1 MSVKSKQ
8 VFVCQECGAVYAK
21 WQGRCTACGEWNSV
35 VEEVQTVS
43 AGSSAGLGNLSSGSA
58 PQPIAK
64 VSLQEVARLNVG
76 VEELNLVLGG
86 GLVPGS
92 LTLLGGEPGI
102 GKSTILLQLALAVS
116 QSHGRVLYV
125 SGEESAPQVRMR
137 AERLCALADELW
149 LLTEN
154 NLQVI
159 LQQAESQNCRLLI
172 VDSIQTVFLPE
183 LSSAPGS
190 VAQVRQCGNELMKL
204 AKERGVAVVLVGH
217 VTKDGNLAGPRVLE
231 HMVDTVLYFEGDRM
245 ANLRLLRAIKNRFG
259 STNELGVFEMTETGL
274 HALSDP
280 SAVFLTHRDQP
291 VSGAAVGCVQQG
303 ARPVLLEIQA
313 LTSPTSFGNARRL
326 ASGFDYNR
334 MLIIIAVLEKKVG
347 LNLGNQDIYVNITGG
362 LRVDDPAVDL
372 AVAAAI
378 ASAYWERP
386 LPADLVA
393 MGEIGLT
400 GELRPVSQPEQR
412 FREAVRLGFDNVVAA
427 PLKSGKAAAKKL
439 DLKLYNAANLQ
450 IALSFMGLL

>member
-137 AERLCALADELW
+137 AERLGALADELW
-149 LLTEN
+149 LLTDN

-159 LQQAESQNCRLLI
+159 LQQA
-172 VDSIQTVFLPE
+172 
-183 LSSAPGS
+183 
-190 VAQVRQCGNELMKL
+190 
-204 AKERGVAVVLVGH
+204 
-217 VTKDGNLAGPRVLE
+217 
-231 HMVDTVLYFEGDRM
+231 
-245 ANLRLLRAIKNRFG
+245 
-259 STNELGVFEMTETGL
+259 
-274 HALSDP
+274 
-280 SAVFLTHRDQP
+280 
-291 VSGAAVGCVQQG
+291 
-303 ARPVLLEIQA
+303 
-313 LTSPTSFGNARRL
+313 
-326 ASGFDYNR
+326 
-334 MLIIIAVLEKKVG
+334 
-347 LNLGNQDIYVNITGG
+347 
-362 LRVDDPAVDL
+362 
-372 AVAAAI
+372 
-378 ASAYWERP
+378 
-386 LPADLVA
+386 
-393 MGEIGLT
+393 
-400 GELRPVSQPEQR
+400 
-412 FREAVRLGFDNVVAA
+412 
-427 PLKSGKAAAKKL
+427 
-439 DLKLYNAANLQ
+439 
-450 IALSFMGLL
+450 